1 MKVEESTQG
10 AHSGKAESRNMAPF
24 FALIAVFLLGTGSTP
39 ATPAPTGT
47 PRQPLRIIGRVHA
60 VTAFCKAFQTHFD
73 GAVVP
78 LLAADAQLG
87 YVHYTMGR
95 IEPDY
100 RDRVP
105 EQRLYDD
112 RVKLMAF
119 LKTLFAQIAPA
130 QSEINALRETAKT
143 ATDSQTAKATLE
155 LASQLQRALDKQHQ
169 VALDSVG
176 VVRAMVDVATGT
188 NLTWVPHPFDPPR
201 EAPFMPGSNDLQEQR
216 MPETARDVRNVI
228 SFDKQLDRIG
238 DAEGEAAQT
247 ADAISSS
254 C

>member
-1 MKVEESTQG
+1 MV
-10 AHSGKAESRNMAPF
+10 P
-24 FALIAVFLLGTGSTP
+24 LVLVLAVMFLGVTDVS
-39 ATPAPTGT
+39 ATPAPSVT
-47 PRQPLRIIGRVHA
+47 PRAPLRTIGRVHA
-60 VTAFCKAFQTHFD
+60 VTAFCKVFQTHFN

-78 LLAADAQLG
+78 LLASDEQLG
-87 YVHYTMGR
+87 YMHYTMGR

-112 RVKLMAF
+112 RIKIMAY
-119 LKTLFAQIAPA
+119 LKTLFAQIRPA
-130 QSEINALRETAKT
+130 QTEINALRETAKT
-143 ATDSQTAKATLE
+143 ATDSQTAKATLV

-176 VVRAMVDVATGT
+176 VVRAMIDVATGT
-188 NLTWVPHPFDPPR
+188 NLTMIPHPFG
-201 EAPFMPGSNDLQEQR
+201 APSQAPALPGANDLAEQR
-216 MPETARDVRNVI
+216 IPESARDVRNII
-228 SFDKQLDRIG
+228 SFDKQLDRIR
-238 DAEGEAAQT
+238 DAEGDAAQS